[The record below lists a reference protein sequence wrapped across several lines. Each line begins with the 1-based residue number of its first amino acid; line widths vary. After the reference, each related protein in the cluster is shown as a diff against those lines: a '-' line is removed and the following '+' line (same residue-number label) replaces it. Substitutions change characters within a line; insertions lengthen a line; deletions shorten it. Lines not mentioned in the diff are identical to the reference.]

1 MVYWMVCYL
10 FAVLWY
16 ICRKHVSFVEFVT
29 VMTINASYPLN
40 TPACL
45 GLPELK
51 RRSERLL
58 GHLRCVILAQT
69 HKKKI
74 ISHLLIRPPCY
85 CDLLVNVSGF

>member
-16 ICRKHVSFVEFVT
+16 ICRKHVSFVEFVA

-40 TPACL
+40 ALASL

-51 RRSERLL
+51 RRSGRLL
-58 GHLRCVILAQT
+58 GHLGYVILAQT

-74 ISHLLIRPPCY
+74 ISQFLDRNTSC
-85 CDLLVNVSGF
+85 

>member
-51 RRSERLL
+51 RRSRRLL
-58 GHLRCVILAQT
+58 GHLGYVILAQT

-74 ISHLLIRPPCY
+74 ISQFL
-85 CDLLVNVSGF
+85 D